1 MNYYKFLSADG
12 RSPKADN
19 HMLWSLPTKND
30 DGTWTP
36 GEWMPIVTTLEKC
49 VSGYHYT
56 DAAHLLMYANSR
68 LFAIEIGPGADSEWY
83 GDKGTCSQCR
93 LLYEIETWNQRTW
106 RELACDFAEHVLYLY
121 EAYDPDDS
129 RVRACIEVTRRYIRG
144 EATREELSV
153 AASDAS
159 TADAA
164 AWAASFADAA
174 AWAAWAVAAA
184 ARAATAT
191 STAAWA
197 ASSADA
203 AAWAAWAVT
212 RDTEHVWQVQHMCE
226 TLDIEYEEE
235 ME

>member
-159 TADAA
+159 SADAA
-164 AWAASFADAA
+164 AWAAADARDA
-174 AWAAWAVAAA
+174 AWPVAAA

-203 AAWAAWAVT
+203 TAWAAWAVT